1 MTICE
6 NDMAQ
11 FVVFSINGSNVK
23 SGKKCNM
30 NKYFLFC
37 VTFLTVEVKLKL
49 TTWKSDRQMLL
60 LKTNFHFTFVTD

>member
-23 SGKKCNM
+23 SGKKMQYEQIFFILCDVS
-30 NKYFLFC
+30 Y
-37 VTFLTVEVKLKL
+37 
-49 TTWKSDRQMLL
+49 SGS
-60 LKTNFHFTFVTD
+60 